1 MKKLSKLFV
10 ISAAITVISAAP
22 VMAAEITDP
31 ATITT
36 EAQLI
41 ATLAAHQDVVA
52 TQVKAITDSMADKG
66 AAAQQ
71 AAMALNEVSRYN
83 RAEADNY
90 INYLNKAIINLKET
104 ERIKQEVVNNY
115 TNLATVNPTYA
126 AMIPQAMA
134 EYNKAVADRQQ
145 WEANLAKAVADF
157 SAMYPR

>member
-52 TQVKAITDSMADKG
+52 TQVKG
-66 AAAQQ
+66 
-71 AAMALNEVSRYN
+71 
-83 RAEADNY
+83 
-90 INYLNKAIINLKET
+90 
-104 ERIKQEVVNNY
+104 
-115 TNLATVNPTYA
+115 
-126 AMIPQAMA
+126 
-134 EYNKAVADRQQ
+134 
-145 WEANLAKAVADF
+145 
-157 SAMYPR
+157 